1 MSHHLPLPLLLLLL
15 ALVACGAAADAGP
28 QPPDIAYG
36 QDVCD
41 ACGMVIDQPKFAA
54 ATVLTNT
61 ESHKFGD
68 IGDMLVYHM
77 DHPDQTVVAWF
88 VHDYHS
94 EEWIDAQTAFYV
106 MSPQLITPMG
116 FGVAAFADQ
125 AQAAQLAQELGAN
138 VMTFDEVELAIHLK
152 VHG

>member
-1 MSHHLPLPLLLLLL
+1 MFRQLSLLIFLL
-15 ALVACGAAADAGP
+15 ALVACGSAADAGP

-36 QDVCD
+36 QDVC
-41 ACGMVIDQPKFAA
+41 ATCGMVIDQPKFAA
-54 ATVLTNT
+54 ATVLTSS

-77 DHPDQTVVAWF
+77 DHPDQTVAAWF

-94 EEWIDAQTAFYV
+94 EEWIDAQTAHYV
-106 MSPQLITPMG
+106 ISAELITPMSY
-116 FGVAAFADQ
+116 GVAAFSQQSD
-125 AQAAQLAQELGAN
+125 AAQLAQELG
-138 VMTFDEVELAIHLK
+138 VSVLSFDEAELAIHLK